1 MLVPVCHSLR
11 GKVIEIELSENARV
25 EELRHAL
32 KRQTDIEVENQVL
45 MCEWEP
51 ERGLD
56 GRKTISAYGL
66 PRKDAQV
73 VFLYDKSWFKG
84 DAAAADSDVGIPPT
98 VDAVLPSQEQSLSS
112 SSLAANP
119 DGDPMQAAI
128 ISFAARFAFWKATA
142 EAYSLAG
149 AARSNFSEEMAK
161 QLRMQRRA
169 ASLARASLHKYFSAV
184 GETLQGLEEE
194 LSSAKEDLSGRF
206 NDASFAQSLKDLEE
220 TPLHPTHCAAARVTA
235 GTRLVIFVRNVD
247 MVHGRLQ
254 DCHKL
259 QATLVAQVT
268 ECRGLYAELEHGVQ
282 EEIGVGSSGEEDMIS
297 KAEALV
303 TTIRRYLRDVDE
315 RKREFAE
322 ALEQLQARIAESPG
336 GSVNGELMDRLQQQ
350 FSEGKDA
357 FATLALRDAS
367 SAAGFGECR
376 AGKEAMTLAV
386 IRRLQRVAAL
396 QGKLLHRKKKWDALL
411 EVSRYER
418 KRLFGDLETVLR
430 LPETYRA
437 WCSEV
442 HRRSHYFRALVAQAE
457 AVSSSAQE
465 WVDSEQE
472 RRVDFLS
479 QHERLLPDSLR
490 RLLEDGG
497 AAAARPPRVEVDI
510 SNRPRLLPDIHLPDA
525 ALPADFPPPPAPL

>member
-32 KRQTDIEVENQVL
+32 KVL

-98 VDAVLPSQEQSLSS
+98 
-112 SSLAANP
+112 
-119 DGDPMQAAI
+119 AAI

-184 GETLQGLEEE
+184 GETLQGREVEV
-194 LSSAKEDLSGRF
+194 SSVKEDLSGRFNDAFFTRRF

-235 GTRLVIFVRNVD
+235 GTRLVIFVRNGTRLVIFVRNVD

-259 QATLVAQVT
+259 QATLVAQAILVAQVT

-350 FSEGKDA
+350 FSEGAVWQEGDAFATLALRCGTGKDA

-367 SAAGFGECR
+367 SAAG
-376 AGKEAMTLAV
+376 
-386 IRRLQRVAAL
+386 
-396 QGKLLHRKKKWDALL
+396 
-411 EVSRYER
+411 
-418 KRLFGDLETVLR
+418 
-430 LPETYRA
+430 
-437 WCSEV
+437 
-442 HRRSHYFRALVAQAE
+442 
-457 AVSSSAQE
+457 
-465 WVDSEQE
+465 
-472 RRVDFLS
+472 
-479 QHERLLPDSLR
+479 
-490 RLLEDGG
+490 
-497 AAAARPPRVEVDI
+497 
-510 SNRPRLLPDIHLPDA
+510 
-525 ALPADFPPPPAPL
+525 